1 MEYLSLIFLHV
12 AFGVLWAGGAI
23 VLGLFIIPSV
33 MDAGPAGGAVMA
45 GILKR
50 RLPVFLSVSAFIVVL
65 SGVRMYMI
73 RFTPEWLTTPEG
85 LAITIGAVL
94 GLGAFVL
101 GFFIQRP
108 LAGKLGAMAAGIA
121 ASGAPP
127 TPDQAAELAAVRAR
141 LRKVAALTAWH
152 LIGATLLMS
161 IHRMATMF

>member
-12 AFGVLWAGGAI
+12 AFGVLWAGGAV

-45 GILKR
+45 GILRR

-65 SGVRMYMI
+65 SGLRMYMI
-73 RFTPEWLTTPEG
+73 RFTPEWLTTAEG
-85 LAITIGAVL
+85 LAITIGGVL

-101 GFFIQRP
+101 GFFVQRP
-108 LAGKLGAMAAGIA
+108 LAGKLGVMAARIA

-127 TPDQAAELAAVRAR
+127 TPDQAAELAALRTR
-141 LRKVAALTAWH
+141 LSRVAALTAWH

-161 IHRMATMF
+161 AHRLVTMF

>member
-1 MEYLSLIFLHV
+1 MEYLSLVFLHV

-33 MDAGPAGGAVMA
+33 MDAGSAGGAVMA

-50 RLPVFLSVSAFIVVL
+50 RLPVFLSVSAFVVVL

-73 RFTPEWLTTPEG
+73 RFTPEWFTTAEG
-85 LAITIGAVL
+85 LAITIGGLL

-108 LAGKLGAMAAGIA
+108 LAGKLGAMAARVA

-127 TPDQAAELAAVRAR
+127 TPDQAAELAALRGR
-141 LRKVAALTAWH
+141 LRRVAALTAWH

>member
-1 MEYLSLIFLHV
+1 MEYLSLVFLHV

-33 MDAGPAGGAVMA
+33 MDAGSAGGAVMA

-50 RLPVFLSVSAFIVVL
+50 RLPVFLSVSAFVVVL

-73 RFTPEWLTTPEG
+73 RFTPEWLTTAEG
-85 LAITIGAVL
+85 LAITIGGLL

-108 LAGKLGAMAAGIA
+108 LAGKLGAMAARVA

-127 TPDQAAELAAVRAR
+127 TPDQAAELAALRGR
-141 LRKVAALTAWH
+141 LRRVAALTAWH

>member
-1 MEYLSLIFLHV
+1 MEYLSLVFLHV

-23 VLGLFIIPSV
+23 VVGLFVIPAV
-33 MDAGPAGGAVMA
+33 IDAGPSGGAVMG

-50 RLPVFLSVSAFIVVL
+50 RLPVFLSLSAFIVVL
-65 SGVRMYMI
+65 SGIRMYMI
-73 RFTPEWLTTPEG
+73 RFTPEWLTTAEG

-108 LAGKLGAMAAGIA
+108 LAGKVGTLAGRIA

-127 TPDQAAELAAVRAR
+127 TPDQAAELAALRAR
-141 LRKVAALTAWH
+141 LRRVAALTAWH
-152 LIGATLLMS
+152 LIGATILMS
-161 IHRMATMF
+161 LHRLATTF

>member
-1 MEYLSLIFLHV
+1 MEYLSLVFLHV
-12 AFGVLWAGGAI
+12 AFGVLWAGGVI
-23 VLGLFIIPSV
+23 VLGLFIFPAV
-33 MDAGPAGGAVMA
+33 LEAGPAGGAVMG

-65 SGVRMYMI
+65 SGLRMYMI

-85 LAITIGAVL
+85 LAITIGGVL

-108 LAGKLGAMAAGIA
+108 LAGKVAAMAARIA

-127 TPDQAAELAAVRAR
+127 TPDQAHELTAMRAR
-141 LRKVAALTAWH
+141 LSRVAALTAWH
-152 LIGATLLMS
+152 LVGATLLMS
-161 IHRMATMF
+161 LHRLATTF

>member
-1 MEYLSLIFLHV
+1 MEYLSLVFLHV

-23 VLGLFIIPSV
+23 VIGLFVIPAV
-33 MDAGPAGGAVMA
+33 LDAGPAGGGVMA
-45 GILKR
+45 GVLKR
-50 RLPVFLSVSAFIVVL
+50 RLPLFLSSSAFIVVL
-65 SGVRMYMI
+65 SGVRMYVI

-101 GFFIQRP
+101 GFFVQRP
-108 LAGKLGAMAAGIA
+108 LAGRIGVLAGRIA

-127 TPDQAAELAAVRAR
+127 TPDQAAELAALRAR
-141 LRKVAALTAWH
+141 LSRVAALTAWH

-161 IHRMATMF
+161 LHRLATTF

>member
-1 MEYLSLIFLHV
+1 MEYLSLVFLHV

-23 VLGLFIIPSV
+23 VLGLFIVPSV

-50 RLPVFLSVSAFIVVL
+50 RLPVVLSIAGIIVVL
-65 SGVRMYMI
+65 TGVRMYSI
-73 RFTPEWLTTPEG
+73 RFTPEWLTTAEG
-85 LAITIGAVL
+85 LAITIGGVL

-108 LAGKLGAMAAGIA
+108 LAGKLGAMAARIA

-127 TPDQAAELAAVRAR
+127 TPDQAAELAALRVRLSR
-141 LRKVAALTAWH
+141 VAAVTAWH

-161 IHRMATMF
+161 IHRLATMF